1 VSIFTSFHYN
11 NIATVEKTWSS
22 GTLKSRIFFFPLDII
37 KNVLLSKEHTC
48 SQNVLITCYFHD
60 SMGEGSR
67 KDYPTSV
74 VEACNNRQVLQLS
87 TI

>member
-1 VSIFTSFHYN
+1 M
-11 NIATVEKTWSS
+11 KTAWSS
-22 GTLKSRIFFFPLDII
+22 AGIIKTRIFFFPLDII
-37 KNVLLSKEHTC
+37 KNVLLRKEHTC
-48 SQNVLITCYFHD
+48 SQNVLITCYFHE
-60 SMGEGSR
+60 SMEDGSR